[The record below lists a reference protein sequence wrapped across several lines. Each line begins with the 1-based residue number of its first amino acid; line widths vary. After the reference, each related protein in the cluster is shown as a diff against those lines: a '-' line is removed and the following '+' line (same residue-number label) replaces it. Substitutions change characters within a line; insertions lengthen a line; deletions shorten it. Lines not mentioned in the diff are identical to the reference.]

1 MAIRRVLAAAL
12 CAAVVSSAPYGLAA
26 QERPPRDST
35 RRVNKPKPMDM
46 GDMEMPS
53 GPLGISMDRMGSGTT
68 WIPDAVPLPARH
80 LMANGWDVMFQGIAF
95 GEYDTQSGPRGAR
108 QFGSLNWGMLMA
120 GHELAG
126 GRFLAR
132 TMLSLDVVGVT
143 GRGYPLLLQTGE
155 SYRGDPFHDRQHPH
169 DFFMELAA
177 LYERPLSKLVGFS
190 LYAAPSGEP
199 ALGPVAFPM
208 RPSAMD
214 NPIAPLGHHWQDVT
228 HISFGVLTA
237 GVFTHTWKFEGSVFN
252 GREPDDRRWDL
263 DPIRLDSYAGRVTYN
278 PDAHWSVTAGYGYLR
293 SPDALHPDESLH
305 RLTASVLHGGSLGTD
320 GQWATTFLWGANAVA
335 GPSGLSHSV
344 LVESDVALDRYNTVF
359 GRTEYV
365 QKTAEDL
372 VLSAPQF
379 GFAADRSF
387 GVASVSLGYVRELVR
402 GRGATLGVGA
412 LGTVSFVPAALQ
424 LPYGSRTPLGAMV
437 FVRLRVLRA
446 NADGMNHMDHME
458 GMNHDRR

>member
-1 MAIRRVLAAAL
+1 MDIRRVLAAAL
-12 CAAVVSSAPYGLAA
+12 CAAVASSALQGLAA

-35 RRVNKPKPMDM
+35 RKADKPMSMDM
-46 GDMEMPS
+46 GDMDMPS
-53 GPLGISMDRMGSGTT
+53 GPLGISMDRMGSGTS

-80 LMANGWDVMFQGIAF
+80 MMAGGWDVMFQGIAF
-95 GEYDTQSGPRGAR
+95 GQFDTQSGPRGAT

-126 GRFLAR
+126 GRFQAR
-132 TMLSLDVVGVT
+132 TMLSLDVLGVT

-155 SYRGDPFHDRQHPH
+155 SYRGDPLRDRQHPH
-169 DFFMELAA
+169 DFFMELGA
-177 LYERPLSKLVGFS
+177 LYERSLSKWAGFS
-190 LYAAPSGEP
+190 LYAAASGEP

-228 HISFGVLTA
+228 HISFGVLTT
-237 GVFTHTWKFEGSVFN
+237 GLFTHTWKIEGSVFN

-263 DPIRLDSYAGRVTYN
+263 DPIRFDSYSGRVTYN
-278 PDAHWSVTAGYGYLR
+278 PNAHWSIAAGYGYLK

-305 RLTASVLHGGSLGTD
+305 RLTASVLHGGRLGTD
-320 GQWATTFLWGANAVA
+320 GMWATTLLWGANAVA
-335 GPSGLSHSV
+335 GQSGLSHSV
-344 LVESDVALDRYNTVF
+344 LVESNAALDRYNTVF
-359 GRTEYV
+359 GRAEYV

-379 GFAADRSF
+379 GLAADRSF
-387 GVASVSLGYVRELVR
+387 GVASVSLGYVRELGQRLGV
-402 GRGATLGVGA
+402 TFGVGA
-412 LGTVSFVPAALQ
+412 LGTVNFVPAALQ
-424 LPYGSRTPLGAMV
+424 EPYGSRTPLGALL

-446 NADGMNHMDHME
+446 HVDGANHMDHME
-458 GMNHDRR
+458 GMNHDHP